1 MKHTLLLVPCG
12 LFAPALLKGFTCT
25 TRRSNQSILKEFNSE
40 YSLLKLK
47 LQYFG
52 YLMWRANILEKALML
67 GKIEG
72 RSRKGDRGW
81 NGWMAS
87 WTQWTWVWA
96 NSRRWWRLG
105 CCSPWGRKE
114 SDTILAAE
122 QQQLLHAPG
131 GAEHQGD
138 MPQSQ
143 PTLSCLSYTLTPRGH
158 PRLPSPRIGPAL
170 GDFIVVI

>member
-1 MKHTLLLVPCG
+1 MKWLDGIMDSMDT
-12 LFAPALLKGFTCT
+12 
-25 TRRSNQSILKEFNSE
+25 
-40 YSLLKLK
+40 SLSK
-47 LQYFG
+47 LQEVVEAG
-52 YLMWRANILEKALML
+52 VLQPM
-67 GKIEG
+67 G
-72 RSRKGDRGW
+72 S
-81 NGWMAS
+81 
-87 WTQWTWVWA
+87 Q
-96 NSRRWWRLG
+96 
-105 CCSPWGRKE
+105 E

>member
-52 YLMWRANILEKALML
+52 YLMWRANILEKTVML

-96 NSRRWWRLG
+96 TPGGSGGWGAAALG
-105 CCSPWGRKE
+105 VAE

-143 PTLSCLSYTLTPRGH
+143 PTLSCLSYSLTPRGH
-158 PRLPSPRIGPAL
+158 PHLPSPRIGPAL
-170 GDFIVVI
+170 GDFIVLI